1 MFSFL
6 NKYVIGTAAYSFV
19 RKPIVLS
26 NYEIERAD
34 STYSNKTYRN
44 LLYLEIFSI
53 TMVDVLMSQ
62 FIAPIHSFQ
71 DLQSFEIKLRGLQ
84 EDVYLPDKF
93 KAQALDL
100 CFV

>member
-1 MFSFL
+1 MNCFL

-19 RKPIVLS
+19 RKPIVVS
-26 NYEIERAD
+26 NYQIERAD

-62 FIAPIHSFQ
+62 FIAPIHLFQ
-71 DLQSFEIKLRGLQ
+71 DIQSFEIKLRGLQ

-93 KAQALDL
+93 KGHTFDL
-100 CFV
+100 FFV